1 VLWSTYTP
9 LSQEYVKDVICN
21 GQRSDTLLSSASLKK
36 GGGMRRI
43 TLLFAAL
50 ALASLACVGALLA
63 LPMAPARGD
72 INLPGFT
79 QSQVVSGLT
88 GPMDMEF
95 APDGRLFVAEEAGK
109 LRVLRSNGNL
119 ATFLDI
125 STRVDSGGERGL
137 MGVAFDPNYST
148 NRFIYLYYTR
158 KATSTTPVHNRIV
171 RFTAKSSGSGVV
183 AGSEQLLLRLNNQS
197 TNYHLGG
204 AIDFGNDGKLYASTG
219 DNGTP
224 AKAQQ
229 LTNLFGKMVRINKDG
244 TIPSDNPFYSTATG
258 NNRAIWAL
266 GLRNPFKLAVSRT
279 TGAMFINDVG
289 GNIPEEAWEE
299 INRGV
304 AGANFGWPVH
314 EGVANDPPYV
324 DPIFAY
330 GHIPPSDGSTDNT
343 GCAITGGAF
352 YEPASVRFPDSY
364 FGDYFFA
371 DLCNGWIR
379 SYDTATDTASGFATG
394 LSSVVDLEVSNDGE
408 LYFLS
413 RGSPGTVGKIT
424 SSGT

>member
-1 VLWSTYTP
+1 
-9 LSQEYVKDVICN
+9 
-21 GQRSDTLLSSASLKK
+21 
-36 GGGMRRI
+36 MRRI

-50 ALASLACVGALLA
+50 ALASLASVGALLA

-95 APDGRLFVAEEAGK
+95 APDSRLFVAEEAGK

-224 AKAQQ
+224 AKVQN

-258 NNRAIWAL
+258 NNRAIWAR

-279 TGAMFINDVG
+279 TGAIFINDVG
-289 GNIPEEAWEE
+289 EDTWEE
-299 INRGV
+299 INAGTS
-304 AGANFGWPVH
+304 GANYGWPDY
-314 EGVANDPPYV
+314 EGPTSDPNYKPPILAYEHSG
-324 DPIFAY
+324 DPDA
-330 GHIPPSDGSTDNT
+330 S
-343 GCAITGGAF
+343 GCAITGGTF
-352 YEPASVRFPDSY
+352 YEPGTVQFPDSY
-364 FGDYFFA
+364 LGDYFFA

-379 SYDTATDTASGFATG
+379 SYDTATNTASGFATG
-394 LSSVVDLEVSNDGE
+394 LSSVVDLEVSNEGA
-408 LYFLS
+408 LYLLS
-413 RGSPGTVGKIT
+413 RGTPGSVDKIT
-424 SSGT
+424 ASGN

>member
-1 VLWSTYTP
+1 MCRCLRAVYAVLVV
-9 LSQEYVKDVICN
+9 QQQ
-21 GQRSDTLLSSASLKK
+21 GRRSDTLLSSAPLKK
-36 GGGMRRI
+36 GDGMRRI
-43 TLLFAAL
+43 ALLFAAM
-50 ALASLACVGALLA
+50 ALASLASVVALLA

-158 KATSTTPVHNRIV
+158 KATSTTPVHN
-171 RFTAKSSGSGVV
+171 
-183 AGSEQLLLRLNNQS
+183 
-197 TNYHLGG
+197 
-204 AIDFGNDGKLYASTG
+204 
-219 DNGTP
+219 
-224 AKAQQ
+224 

-279 TGAMFINDVG
+279 TGAIFINDVG
-289 GNIPEEAWEE
+289 EDTWEE
-299 INRGV
+299 INPG
-304 AGANFGWPVH
+304 ASGANYGWPLY
-314 EGVANDPPYV
+314 EGPT
-324 DPIFAY
+324 
-330 GHIPPSDGSTDNT
+330 SD
-343 GCAITGGAF
+343 
-352 YEPASVRFPDSY
+352 
-364 FGDYFFA
+364 
-371 DLCNGWIR
+371 
-379 SYDTATDTASGFATG
+379 
-394 LSSVVDLEVSNDGE
+394 
-408 LYFLS
+408 
-413 RGSPGTVGKIT
+413 
-424 SSGT
+424 